1 MNRPEIV
8 LIAAVA
14 RNGTIGRDN
23 ELPWRLRADLQHFR
37 ALTLGH
43 PILMG
48 RKTWESLP
56 ESVRPLRGRRNIVLS
71 TDPDYPLQ
79 GAELITRPA
88 GLFEVLGN
96 DIHLPVWIIGG
107 PTLLRYYEPFASRL
121 AITTVELE
129 VEGDVMAPKI
139 PLERWS
145 LTKER
150 CYRSKLNQINFT
162 VREYLRPRITQTL
175 KG

>member
-48 RKTWESLP
+48 RKTWDSLG
-56 ESVRPLRGRRNIVLS
+56 RPLPGRRSIVITRDS
-71 TDPDYPLQ
+71 GARFE
-79 GAELITRPA
+79 GAEPA
-88 GLFEVLGN
+88 GSLEQALSMAEGAASAFV
-96 DIHLPVWIIGG
+96 IGG
-107 PTLLRYYEPFASRL
+107 EQIYRIALPIADRLLLTEVDTRVAADAFFPAWDRTQFREVAREHHEADADNDHAFDFVEYQRL
-121 AITTVELE
+121 SPGARN
-129 VEGDVMAPKI
+129 P
-139 PLERWS
+139 
-145 LTKER
+145 
-150 CYRSKLNQINFT
+150 RSSA
-162 VREYLRPRITQTL
+162 
-175 KG
+175 